1 MTEILRSNIKVFLVI
16 GYWIIEIYLEF
27 GIWLLGFN

>member
-16 GYWIIEIYLEF
+16 EYWIIEIYLEF

>member
-1 MTEILRSNIKVFLVI
+1 MTEILRSNIKVFWVI
-16 GYWIIEIYLEF
+16 EYWIIEIYLEF